1 MKNLAYHNAGQAEV
15 VGVLA
20 RVGGLARRIDHGG
33 GLANDGE
40 VTHSSRVIPN
50 SIVTRLHLS
59 FRAKRGICFLPV
71 EQHYFAAA
79 IPCFSAVIAA
89 RIASYIWLY
98 PVQRHR
104 LLLRAARTS
113 ASDGSGF
120 SASSDFTVI
129 TKPGVQ

>member
-1 MKNLAYHNAGQAEV
+1 MKNLANQHAGQAKV

-20 RVGGLARRIDHGG
+20 RAGRLAD
-33 GLANDGE
+33 DGE
-40 VTHSSRVIPN
+40 ITHSLRVIPN
-50 SIVTRLHLS
+50 SVVTRLYLS

-71 EQHYFAAA
+71 AQHYFAAA

-104 LLLRAARTS
+104 LLLSAARKS
-113 ASDGSGF
+113 PSDGSGF